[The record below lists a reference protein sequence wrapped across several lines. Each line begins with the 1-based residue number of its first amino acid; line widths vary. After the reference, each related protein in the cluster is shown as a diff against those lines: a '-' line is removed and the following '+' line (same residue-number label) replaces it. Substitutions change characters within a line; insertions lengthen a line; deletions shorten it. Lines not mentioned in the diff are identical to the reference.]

1 MTHVHNLVDSYKSF
15 LSLTE
20 RMEKIDQPIKS
31 ETPEIDN
38 REPQKH
44 IKLEDSSGMYDDLL
58 LIDDSLTYLE
68 KKAEAQFALAEMS
81 SEYVDCEQSGIAEY
95 DGFSIA
101 KVSES
106 HKTLDIEQS
115 GMVLC
120 DGSSNVKVTGTECVT
135 ESYNTVNM
143 ITSKELSTTSLE
155 EIVSEAR
162 NDKV

>member
-1 MTHVHNLVDSYKSF
+1 MAHVHNLVESYKSF

-20 RMEKIDQPIKS
+20 QIQKIDQPMKP
-31 ETPEIDN
+31 ETPEIDII
-38 REPQKH
+38 EPQKH
-44 IKLEDSSGMYDDLL
+44 IQLEDSSGMYDDLL

-68 KKAEAQFALAEMS
+68 EKAEAQFGLAEMS

-106 HKTLDIEQS
+106 HNALDIEQS
-115 GMVLC
+115 GAVVC
-120 DGSSNVKVTGTECVT
+120 DGSSNVEVTGTERVT
-135 ESYNTVNM
+135 ESDNTFNM
-143 ITSKELSTTSLE
+143 LTSKELSTASLE